1 MAKRRNPVSD
11 GRRTTRRDDA
21 GAGAPESERAG
32 DAAPPAGGTSIP
44 LEHVQ
49 SVLNG
54 LADAVIVTDGE
65 GKLQLFNRA
74 ADRLLPLGMMEI
86 PLSEWSAF
94 GGFLG
99 PDLQTPM
106 PADELPPL
114 RALQG
119 AVVDDT
125 EIYLPGTRGPEGRWI
140 SVSSRPMTDGL
151 GRIKGSVTTVR
162 DITAR
167 KQQLERHHLL
177 SNIVE
182 ETADAVLVTDSQGH
196 IVYVNAAF
204 ERTTGFNRADVLGEN
219 PRMLK
224 SGMHSRNFYE
234 DLWTRLLRGEVYR
247 GTLIDRR
254 KSGRST
260 CRARPSLRCARLMA
274 RFPTWCPSRGTSPA
288 GGTTPTAGTT
298 CGLRS
303 RSRASCSRRPRGT
316 TMIRTR
322 ETAGALPEGVAD
334 G

>member
-1 MAKRRNPVSD
+1 MAIRRNLVSE
-11 GRRTTRRDDA
+11 GPRTIHRGAADA
-21 GAGAPESERAG
+21 RAPESAPSG
-32 DAAPPAGGTSIP
+32 DAAPAAGGSRIP
-44 LEHVQ
+44 LEYVQ
-49 SVLNG
+49 AVLDG

-65 GKLQLFNRA
+65 GALQLFNRA
-74 ADRLLPLGMMEI
+74 ADRLLPLGMMDI
-86 PLSEWSAF
+86 PLSEWSAY

-99 PDLQTPM
+99 PDMQTPL
-106 PADELPPL
+106 PADELPSL

-119 AVVDDT
+119 EVVDDA

-140 SVSSRPMTDGL
+140 SVSSRPLMDGH
-151 GRIKGSVTTVR
+151 GRIMGSVTTVR

-167 KQQLERHHLL
+167 KRQLERHHLL

-182 ETADAVLVTDSQGH
+182 ETADAVLVTDSLGH

-254 KSGRST
+254 KSGEVYLSSQTITPLRTPDGAISHMVSI
-260 CRARPSLRCARLMA
+260 ARDLTGRRDDADRGDDLRFAQSVASQLL
-274 RFPTWCPSRGTSPA
+274 PTPPGRDDDSDA
-288 GGTTPTAGTT
+288 
-298 CGLRS
+298 
-303 RSRASCSRRPRGT
+303 
-316 TMIRTR
+316 
-322 ETAGALPEGVAD
+322 
-334 G
+334 